1 MKGKEKAAMGRKMS
15 DWSKAVKKAMI
26 DKDWDMGDLAKA
38 IGTSRAYASA
48 VVNERVRSVPAA
60 SAISNVLNIPN
71 TAYSNW

>member
-1 MKGKEKAAMGRKMS
+1 MGRKMS

-38 IGTSRAYASA
+38 IGISREYASA
-48 VVNERVRSVPAA
+48 VVNERVRSAPTA
-60 SAISNVLNIPN
+60 SAISDVLNIPN

>member
-1 MKGKEKAAMGRKMS
+1 MGRKMS

-38 IGTSRAYASA
+38 IGISREYTSA
-48 VVNERVRSVPAA
+48 VVNERVRSAPTA